1 MKRAKDSLCNK
12 VTTTFSRSFTH
23 INAVRIT
30 QTYSFFCYIINK
42 QLKVSKM
49 NKCYPLLCHTC
60 IYRFYFAEFFRNVMQ
75 TDTLPG
81 IFFCFTFL
89 FCFFLKQC
97 FLHMRLA
104 SNLAIHKEGWPWI
117 ESLASISQVLELQAC
132 VVCPA
137 PRNVLKPICP
147 WNGNK

>member
-12 VTTTFSRSFTH
+12 VTIPSQDLLH
-23 INAVRIT
+23 ISMQYVQGST
-30 QTYSFFCYIINK
+30 QTYCFFCHIINK

-60 IYRFYFAEFFRNVMQ
+60 LSLQILLRWIFQKCHANWYSPRNFF
-75 TDTLPG
+75 L
-81 IFFCFTFL
+81 L
-89 FCFFLKQC
+89 FCCFFPKTMY
-97 FLHMRLA
+97 MRLA
-104 SNLAIHKEGWPWI
+104 SNLTIHKEGWPWT

-132 VVCPA
+132 ALCPA